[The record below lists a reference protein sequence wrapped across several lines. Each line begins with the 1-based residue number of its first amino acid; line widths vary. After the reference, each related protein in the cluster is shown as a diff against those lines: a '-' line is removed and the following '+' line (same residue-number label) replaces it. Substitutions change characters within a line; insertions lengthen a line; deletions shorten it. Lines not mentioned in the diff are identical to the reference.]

1 AIVLATDAYNA
12 CPGGTPSNGVDP
24 EPEPVYTVEDGFV
37 IVEAFGGTSIDG
49 SVFTF
54 PAAAEGWAGFANMNT
69 TLYPITVAEDSVIT
83 FTGSVPAGGSADVR
97 FRFEF
102 NPHPD
107 VDPAFN
113 TAAVTVSGA
122 DAATYSVNVPA
133 QGANTFSS
141 FIMYLDTRDVAVSV
155 TDIAI
160 NVAATGPV
168 DSDNDGVNDDQDAF
182 PNDPSE

>member
-1 AIVLATDAYNA
+1 
-12 CPGGTPSNGVDP
+12 
-24 EPEPVYTVEDGFV
+24 
-37 IVEAFGGTSIDG
+37 
-49 SVFTF
+49 
-54 PAAAEGWAGFANMNT
+54 MNT
-69 TLYPITVAEDSVIT
+69 SLYPITIAEDSVIT

-107 VDPAFN
+107 VDPWFN

-133 QGANTFSS
+133 QGANTYSS
-141 FIMYLDTRDVAVSV
+141 FIMYVDTPDVGVSV

-160 NVAATGPV
+160 NAGITGPA
-168 DSDNDGVNDDQDAF
+168 DSDSGVSDDEIRSRIILL
-182 PNDPSE
+182 NL